1 MSKPTTPLDSELAGI
16 FGNNTRI
23 FRAMRELFKQ
33 AGDLS
38 PAAIEEALIAAGTAD
53 NKAVQALDILNR
65 IANSIE
71 LASLAPQKEDIKD
84 DDLTPRQEFTI
95 PDTLA
100 DLSPRLEADPTG
112 LTQGDIGVTV
122 QAFNAD
128 LDIYSDNPLT
138 AEELGELQNIN
149 SVTISNPQW
158 IFLGDFDQALTTT
171 SNVAFGAIT
180 ASGILSTSDT
190 TQSTSPTT
198 GSGQFAGGLG
208 VELNFFIGGKVTIGA
223 GGTTPITL
231 GPTGSVTSNKDSNST
246 RTGFLIANPS
256 GTVGT
261 LGSNT
266 ANFRLNA
273 PLGKMQ
279 LLTGTITAMEIAA
292 LTPDVTFFGDL
303 TVNSGGEV
311 FLNLPTIGTGTSGS
325 LWNDTGTV
333 KVVP

>member
-112 LTQGDIGVTV
+112 LT
-122 QAFNAD
+122 
-128 LDIYSDNPLT
+128 
-138 AEELGELQNIN
+138 
-149 SVTISNPQW
+149 
-158 IFLGDFDQALTTT
+158 
-171 SNVAFGAIT
+171 
-180 ASGILSTSDT
+180 
-190 TQSTSPTT
+190 
-198 GSGQFAGGLG
+198 
-208 VELNFFIGGKVTIGA
+208 
-223 GGTTPITL
+223 
-231 GPTGSVTSNKDSNST
+231 
-246 RTGFLIANPS
+246 
-256 GTVGT
+256 
-261 LGSNT
+261 
-266 ANFRLNA
+266 
-273 PLGKMQ
+273 
-279 LLTGTITAMEIAA
+279 
-292 LTPDVTFFGDL
+292 
-303 TVNSGGEV
+303 
-311 FLNLPTIGTGTSGS
+311 
-325 LWNDTGTV
+325 
-333 KVVP
+333 